1 MELMKK
7 LVGVIAGVLLVVAG
21 YVCWTLLRPLPLLTP
36 SVKLQTID
44 AQPFTSDKLD
54 SGRGAI
60 GFVNPANREISCR
73 ALGNGEE
80 YTAPKPTASIAKL
93 ITAQVVLGKM
103 PLAKGESGPSLSL
116 NSQDEASYWQ
126 DLAVGGSSVQMM
138 AGQTISQRQL
148 LEGTLLASA
157 NNMANRL
164 AIWAFGSMDNY
175 RQVASQWLRDHELAD
190 TIIGTDA
197 SGLDPSTK
205 STPTDLCKILLLA
218 SQQPILAEIMSESEA
233 TMPSGEVIHNTNRLL
248 GRDGVF
254 AGKTGFT
261 HEAGRGVVT
270 ASRRRIDGVTVI
282 VGVVSMGNDSY
293 NTAFRRTEQLLES
306 SRRDIAVSQLKANT
320 SVGKLSSTWG
330 ASRLVTAKPVTVPYW
345 VDSPP
350 KSKFVHYLS
359 DEVDSASAG
368 SIYGQLSLGNNQINV
383 ITERTIKP
391 ASLTW
396 RLTHPF

>member
-7 LVGVIAGVLLVVAG
+7 LVGAIAGVLLVVAG
-21 YVCWTLLRPLPLLTP
+21 YVCWALLRPLPLLTP

-44 AQPFTSDKLD
+44 ARPFTSDKLD

-80 YTAPKPTASIAKL
+80 YTTPKPTASIAKL
-93 ITAQVVLGKM
+93 ITAQVVLG
-103 PLAKGESGPSLSL
+103 KGESGPSLSL

-164 AIWAFGSMDNY
+164 AIWAFSSMDNY
-175 RQVASQWLRDHELAD
+175 RQVASQWLRDHELTD

-218 SQQPILAEIMSESEA
+218 GQQPILAEIMSESEA
-233 TMPSGEVIHNTNRLL
+233 TMPSGEVIHTTNRLL

-261 HEAGRGVVT
+261 NEAGRGVVT
-270 ASRRRIDGVTVI
+270 TSRRQIDGVTVI
-282 VGVVSMGNDSY
+282 VGIVSMGNDSY

-320 SVGKLSSTWG
+320 SVGRLSSTWG

-391 ASLTW
+391 ASLAW

>member
-1 MELMKK
+1 
-7 LVGVIAGVLLVVAG
+7 
-21 YVCWTLLRPLPLLTP
+21 
-36 SVKLQTID
+36 
-44 AQPFTSDKLD
+44 
-54 SGRGAI
+54 
-60 GFVNPANREISCR
+60 
-73 ALGNGEE
+73 
-80 YTAPKPTASIAKL
+80 
-93 ITAQVVLGKM
+93 
-103 PLAKGESGPSLSL
+103 
-116 NSQDEASYWQ
+116 
-126 DLAVGGSSVQMM
+126 
-138 AGQTISQRQL
+138 
-148 LEGTLLASA
+148 
-157 NNMANRL
+157 
-164 AIWAFGSMDNY
+164 
-175 RQVASQWLRDHELAD
+175 
-190 TIIGTDA
+190 
-197 SGLDPSTK
+197 
-205 STPTDLCKILLLA
+205 
-218 SQQPILAEIMSESEA
+218 
-233 TMPSGEVIHNTNRLL
+233 MPSGEVIHTTNRLL

-270 ASRRRIDGVTVI
+270 ASRRQIDGVTVI
-282 VGVVSMGNDSY
+282 VGIVSMGNDSY

-320 SVGKLSSTWG
+320 SVGRLSSTWG

-391 ASLTW
+391 ASLAW